1 VPAGSFRYVYDGESD
16 EAALSSAVTPDDA
29 TAIGL
34 RAGSKTFVAP
44 LPSRAAGAGASSLPT
59 TRQQEDI

>member
-1 VPAGSFRYVYDGESD
+1 M
-16 EAALSSAVTPDDA
+16 TPDDA

-44 LPSRAAGAGASSLPT
+44 LPSRSAGAGASL
-59 TRQQEDI
+59 TRQPQQEDT